1 MLVSLFTFADAAFS
15 LSESSLLLLL
25 LLLSAL
31 PLAALQAA
39 LLPAGDKAKK
49 GMRKHEG

>member
-15 LSESSLLLLL
+15 LSESSLLLL